1 MAELALVKTVHG
13 LMPVAANDNECVQRL
28 KLGEVVRGD
37 FKRMRNGQ
45 FHRKYMAL
53 LNLAFDHFEVQPV
66 TYRGQQVTPQKDFD
80 EFRRWVAVMAGFY
93 DVVGYPD
100 GSVRVRAKSISFAN
114 MDEEEFSNLYS
125 ASINVLL
132 QHVLHQYNDY
142 SEVEHV
148 VEQLVRF

>member
-1 MAELALVKTVHG
+1 MAELALVKTNHG
-13 LMPVAANDNECVQRL
+13 LIPVAANDAESVQRL
-28 KLGEVVRGD
+28 KLGEVVRGE

-45 FHRKYMAL
+45 FQRKYMAL
-53 LNLAFDHFEVQPV
+53 LNLAFDHFEAQPV

-80 EFRRWVAVMAGFY
+80 EFRRWVAVLAGFY
-93 DVVGYPD
+93 DVIGYPD

-114 MDEEEFSNLYS
+114 MDEEEFSSLYS

-132 QHVLHQYNDY
+132 RHVLHQYNDY